1 MEVSNRGGSQS
12 TLPAVNIE
20 PVTPP
25 KEPDSVSTIS
35 GLSEVPSDII
45 IKSRIK
51 YGTRWSACKGL
62 IMEYSKNTTIHG
74 IRYLVELHRPFYEKL
89 YWFIVLVLS
98 VYLAISLIWATYL
111 KWQDTPV
118 ILGFDETLVP
128 VHNIPFPTITICPE
142 IKMERNVFD
151 FPNMSSNIWEEI
163 QNFGKFENYKNFS
176 DIDMERFMATLHI
189 CEFDVV
195 RRFAKFL
202 PKDIRPD
209 ITQTLVDIS
218 ISKNVTGPFCKWNG
232 RFYFCHKIFAFVP
245 TDEGI
250 CYQFNGLQAKDM
262 YRNVS
267 DLNYYDA
274 EVVDF
279 NNFFDPD
286 LPRYNNITGNWSL
299 DNGYVKQGYNSYP
312 QRTVFSSARNG
323 FFAYLQGLEHN
334 FEYACRT
341 FKQGYKVFLTSP
353 ESVPVTT
360 GNYILVP
367 HGDEVMVSVLPHYVI
382 STENLH
388 DFSPEKRQC
397 YFNDERYLRYF
408 RFYSQSNCQVECLTN
423 FTISKCGCAKFW
435 MPKPNEVPVCNVED
449 IDCYVSAESEL
460 SILIQNQTVQALMDP
475 SMKIICDCM
484 PACTSLDYNVEISSA
499 RYDFAK
505 TIQAFRER
513 YEYTDSL
520 GSRLSVYFKEHQF
533 TAIKRTV
540 LFSVATLIANWGGI
554 LGLFMGISSLSLI
567 ELVYFFSV
575 RLFDNLRKR
584 RQTKKRL
591 MKLEAGH
598 ES

>member
-1 MEVSNRGGSQS
+1 MEVSNRGSEA
-12 TLPAVNIE
+12 TLPQVDVKL
-20 PVTPP
+20 PTPS
-25 KEPDSVSTIS
+25 KNADSLSTIS

-51 YGTRWSACKGL
+51 YGSRWSACKGL

-74 IRYLVELHRPFYEKL
+74 LRYLVELHRPFYEKL
-89 YWFIVLVLS
+89 YWFVVLVIS
-98 VYLAISLIWATYL
+98 VYFAISLIWATYL

-128 VHNIPFPTITICPE
+128 VHKIPFPTITICPE

-151 FPNMSSNIWEEI
+151 FTNVSSRILEEI
-163 QNFGKFENYKNFS
+163 QKYGSFQNYEDLS
-176 DIDMERFMATLHI
+176 ETDLERFMSTLHI
-189 CEFDVV
+189 CESEVV
-195 RRFAKFL
+195 QRFAKYL
-202 PKDIRPD
+202 PKNLKPN

-218 ISKNVTGPFCKWNG
+218 ISKNETGPFCKWNG
-232 RFYFCHKIFAFVP
+232 RFYFCDKIFNFVA

-250 CYQFNGLQAKDM
+250 CYQFNGLQAKDI
-262 YRNVS
+262 YRDVS
-267 DLNYYDA
+267 FVNYYD
-274 EVVDF
+274 EDVVDF
-279 NNFFDPD
+279 NNFFEP
-286 LPRYNNITGNWSL
+286 LPRFNELTGNWSL
-299 DNGYVKQGYNSYP
+299 DDGYVGQGYNSYP
-312 QRTVFSSARNG
+312 QRTAFSSARNG
-323 FFAYLQGLEHN
+323 FFAFLQGFQHN
-334 FEYACRT
+334 FEYACRS

-360 GNYILVP
+360 SNYILLP

-382 STENLH
+382 STDNLH

-408 RFYSQSNCQVECLTN
+408 RSYSQSNCQVECLTN
-423 FTISKCGCAKFW
+423 FTINKCGCAKFW
-435 MPKPNEVPVCNVED
+435 MPKPQDVPVCSVED
-449 IDCYVSAESEL
+449 INCYDTAQSEL
-460 SILIQNQTVQALMDP
+460 SILIQNQTMQATMDP
-475 SMKIICDCM
+475 NMKIICDCM

-499 RYDFAK
+499 RYELNK
-505 TIQAFRER
+505 TLQAFREV
-513 YEYTDSL
+513 YEHEDFM

-540 LFSVATLIANWGGI
+540 LFSIATLIANWGGI

-575 RLFDNLRKR
+575 RLYDNLRKR

-591 MKLEAGH
+591 MKLEAEH

>member
-1 MEVSNRGGSQS
+1 MEVNNRGSLS
-12 TLPAVNIE
+12 DLPPVDINTLSPSKKA
-20 PVTPP
+20 
-25 KEPDSVSTIS
+25 DSLSTIS

-89 YWFIVLVLS
+89 YWFIVLVIS
-98 VYLAISLIWATYL
+98 VYFAISLIWATYL

-128 VHNIPFPTITICPE
+128 VHKIPFPTITICPE

-151 FPNMSSNIWEEI
+151 FPNTSSRILEEI
-163 QNFGKFENYKNFS
+163 QKYGKFENLENLS
-176 DIDMERFMATLHI
+176 ETELEHFMSTLHI
-189 CEFDVV
+189 CESDVV
-195 RRFAKFL
+195 RRFAQFL
-202 PKDIRPD
+202 PKDIRPN
-209 ITQTLVDIS
+209 IAQTLVDIS
-218 ISKNVTGPFCKWNG
+218 ISKNETGPFCKWNG
-232 RFYFCHKIFAFVP
+232 RFYFCDKIFNFVP

-250 CYQFNGLQAKDM
+250 CYQFNGLQAKDI
-262 YRNVS
+262 YRDVGFI
-267 DLNYYDA
+267 NYYDE

-279 NNFFDPD
+279 NNFFES
-286 LPRYNNITGNWSL
+286 LPRFNNLSGNWSL
-299 DNGYVKQGYNSYP
+299 EEGYVDQGYNSYP
-312 QRTVFSSARNG
+312 QRTAFSSARNG
-323 FFAYLQGLEHN
+323 FFAFLQGFEHN
-334 FEYACRT
+334 FEYACRS

-382 STENLH
+382 STDNLH

-423 FTISKCGCAKFW
+423 YTINKCGCAKFW
-435 MPKPNEVPVCNVED
+435 MPKPHDVPVCSVED
-449 IDCYVSAESEL
+449 ISCYDTAQSEL
-460 SILIQNQTVQALMDP
+460 RILIQNQTIQATMDP

-499 RYDFAK
+499 RYDLAK
-505 TIQAFRER
+505 TIQAFREV
-513 YEYTDSL
+513 YEHTDFL

>member
-1 MEVSNRGGSQS
+1 MEVSNRSS
-12 TLPAVNIE
+12 PATLPQVDINL
-20 PVTPP
+20 PSPL
-25 KEPDSVSTIS
+25 KNDDSLSTIS

-51 YGTRWSACKGL
+51 YGSRWSACKGL

-74 IRYLVELHRPFYEKL
+74 LRYLVELHRPFYEKL
-89 YWFIVLVLS
+89 YWFIVLVIS
-98 VYLAISLIWATYL
+98 VYFAISLIWATYL

-128 VHNIPFPTITICPE
+128 VHKIPFPTITICPE

-151 FPNMSSNIWEEI
+151 FTNFSSRILEEI
-163 QNFGKFENYKNFS
+163 QKYGSIENYEDLS
-176 DIDMERFMATLHI
+176 DTDFERFMSTLHI
-189 CEFDVV
+189 CETEVV
-195 RRFAKFL
+195 QRFAKYL
-202 PKDIRPD
+202 PKNFSHN

-218 ISKNVTGPFCKWNG
+218 ISKNETGPFCKWNG
-232 RFYFCHKIFAFVP
+232 RFYFCDKIFNFVA

-250 CYQFNGLQAKDM
+250 CYQFNGLQAKDI
-262 YRNVS
+262 YRDVS
-267 DLNYYDA
+267 FLNYYDE

-279 NNFFDPD
+279 NNFFEP
-286 LPRYNNITGNWSL
+286 LKRFNELTGNWSL
-299 DNGYVKQGYNSYP
+299 DDGYVGQGYNSYP

-323 FFAYLQGLEHN
+323 FFAFLQGFQHN
-334 FEYACRT
+334 FEYACRS

-360 GNYILVP
+360 SNYILLP

-382 STENLH
+382 STDNLH

-408 RFYSQSNCQVECLTN
+408 RSYSQSNCQVECLTN
-423 FTISKCGCAKFW
+423 FTINKCGCAKFW
-435 MPKPNEVPVCNVED
+435 MPKPQDVPVCGVEN
-449 IDCYVSAESEL
+449 IACYDTAQSEL
-460 SILIQNQTVQALMDP
+460 SILIQNQTMQATMDP
-475 SMKIICDCM
+475 NAKIICDCM

-499 RYDFAK
+499 RYELNK
-505 TIQAFRER
+505 TLQAFREV
-513 YEYTDSL
+513 YEHPDFL

-540 LFSVATLIANWGGI
+540 LFSIATLIANWGGI

-575 RLFDNLRKR
+575 RLYDNLRKR

-591 MKLEAGH
+591 MKLEADH
-598 ES
+598 EN

>member
-1 MEVSNRGGSQS
+1 MEVSNRGSLS
-12 TLPAVNIE
+12 ELP
-20 PVTPP
+20 PVDSNMLTPS
-25 KEPDSVSTIS
+25 KKASSLSTIS

-51 YGTRWSACKGL
+51 YGSRWSACKGL

-74 IRYLVELHRPFYEKL
+74 LRYLVELHRPFYEKL
-89 YWFIVLVLS
+89 YWFVVLIIS
-98 VYLAISLIWATYL
+98 VYFAISLIWATYL

-128 VHNIPFPTITICPE
+128 VHKIPFPTITICPE

-151 FPNMSSNIWEEI
+151 FPNISSRILEEI
-163 QNFGKFENYKNFS
+163 QKYGRFKNNENLN
-176 DIDMERFMATLHI
+176 DEELARFMSTLHI
-189 CEFDVV
+189 CESEVV
-195 RRFAKFL
+195 QRFAPFL

-209 ITQTLVDIS
+209 IAQTLVDIS
-218 ISKNVTGPFCKWNG
+218 ISKNETGPFCKWNG
-232 RFYFCHKIFAFVP
+232 RFYFCDKIFNFVP

-250 CYQFNGLQAKDM
+250 CYQFNGLQAKDI
-262 YRNVS
+262 YR
-267 DLNYYDA
+267 DLSFINYYD
-274 EVVDF
+274 EDVVDF
-279 NNFFDPD
+279 NNFFEQ
-286 LPRYNNITGNWSL
+286 LPRFNNLTGNWSL
-299 DNGYVKQGYNSYP
+299 DDGYVGQGYNSYP
-312 QRTVFSSARNG
+312 QRTAFSSARNG
-323 FFAYLQGLEHN
+323 FFAFLQGYEHN
-334 FEYACRT
+334 FEYACRS

-360 GNYILVP
+360 SNYILVP

-382 STENLH
+382 STDNLH

-408 RFYSQSNCQVECLTN
+408 RSYSQSNCQVECLTN
-423 FTISKCGCAKFW
+423 YTINKCGCAKFW
-435 MPKPNEVPVCNVED
+435 MPKPPEVPVCGVED
-449 IDCYVSAESEL
+449 INCYDAAQSDL
-460 SILIQNQTVQALMDP
+460 RILIQNQTMQATMDP
-475 SMKIICDCM
+475 NMKIICDCM

-499 RYDFAK
+499 RYELAK
-505 TIQAFRER
+505 TLQAYREV
-513 YEYTDSL
+513 YEHTDFM

-540 LFSVATLIANWGGI
+540 LFSIATLIANWGGI
-554 LGLFMGISSLSLI
+554 LGLFMGISSLSII

-598 ES
+598 EN

>member
-1 MEVSNRGGSQS
+1 MEVSNRGSQS
-12 TLPAVNIE
+12 ALPQVDIKTL
-20 PVTPP
+20 TPS
-25 KEPDSVSTIS
+25 KKADSVSTIS

-74 IRYLVELHRPFYEKL
+74 IRYLVELRRPFYEKL
-89 YWFIVLVLS
+89 YWFIVLVIS
-98 VYLAISLIWATYL
+98 VYFAISLIWATYL

-128 VHNIPFPTITICPE
+128 VHKIPFPTITICPE

-151 FPNMSSNIWEEI
+151 FPNTSSRILEEI
-163 QNFGKFENYKNFS
+163 QKYGSFKNYENLNEAEL
-176 DIDMERFMATLHI
+176 ERFMSTLHI
-189 CEFDVV
+189 CESDVV
-195 RRFAKFL
+195 RRFAQFL
-202 PKDIRPD
+202 PKDIRPN

-218 ISKNVTGPFCKWNG
+218 ISKNETGPFCKWNG
-232 RFYFCHKIFAFVP
+232 RFYFCDKIFNFVP

-250 CYQFNGLQAKDM
+250 CYQFNGLQAKDI
-262 YRNVS
+262 YRDVS
-267 DLNYYDA
+267 FINYYDP

-279 NNFFDPD
+279 NNFFDD
-286 LPRYNNITGNWSL
+286 LPRFNNLTGNWSL
-299 DNGYVKQGYNSYP
+299 DDGYVDQGYNSYP
-312 QRTVFSSARNG
+312 QRTAFSSARNG
-323 FFAYLQGLEHN
+323 FFAFLQGYEHN
-334 FEYACRT
+334 FEYACRS
-341 FKQGYKVFLTSP
+341 FKQGYKVFVTSP

-367 HGDEVMVSVLPHYVI
+367 HGDEVMVSVLPNYVI
-382 STENLH
+382 STDNLH

-408 RFYSQSNCQVECLTN
+408 RFYSESNCQVECLTN
-423 FTISKCGCAKFW
+423 FTINKCGCAKFW
-435 MPKPNEVPVCNVED
+435 MPKPADVPVCSVED
-449 IDCYVSAESEL
+449 ISCYDSAQSEL
-460 SILIQNQTVQALMDP
+460 RILIQNQTIAATMDP

-499 RYDFAK
+499 RYDLAK
-505 TIQAFRER
+505 TIQAFREV
-513 YEYTDSL
+513 YEHSDFL